1 MDLSPGQGSEETAD
15 FLGHF
20 LVCIHRL
27 ADLVPQQLALGP
39 EGGFIPYEVESFR
52 QRGFTPVSL
61 GDRILS
67 VEVALTAALGVLAR
81 A

>member
-1 MDLSPGQGSEETAD
+1 MDAARGQP
-15 FLGHF
+15 L
-20 LVCIHRL
+20 I
-27 ADLVPQQLALGP
+27 LALGP